1 MKKIKVLIADDSK
14 ILNDFTR
21 LALEKDETIEIV
33 GTAEDGET
41 EYNLIKEKQPDLVI
55 TDNKMPKMCG
65 IEVIEKIYNEKLQKK
80 PNFFIVTGD
89 SLNNIDF
96 AKLNIVYQFD
106 KPIDYEELHRKVISF
121 WKKEC

>member
-14 ILNDFTR
+14 LLNDFTR

-65 IEVIEKIYNEKLQKK
+65 NEKLQKK

-96 AKLNIVYQFD
+96 AKLNIIYQFD

-121 WKKEC
+121 WKREC